1 MPIALRAAAMV
12 AGILGGSGT
21 HVVQIIIAI
30 VVAAALIG
38 YFLLRVGGRSGGGDV
53 RAAAAA
59 VRQHDRDIDRAH
71 EGAVSDATVRLVR
84 TWSGIGIGAQSE
96 QWNIAMDGTVVG
108 SIANKETVE
117 LAVAPGHHTLRLGSG
132 RHRSTER
139 SFDVAQDEVVGFSC
153 NGPRFKGMLAGMK
166 AAMPVREWHAGVRRH
181 HLPRPGQSGTAHVTT
196 PFVAMQWLMALS
208 YPVSDRVLGSTHQTV
223 PARPRLEA

>member
-1 MPIALRAAAMV
+1 MV

-38 YFLLRVGGRSGGGDV
+38 YFLLRVGGRGGGDV
-53 RAAAAA
+53 RAVAAAA
-59 VRQHDRDIDRAH
+59 SQHDRAH
-71 EGAVSDATVRLVR
+71 EGAVSEATVRLVR

-96 QWNIAMDGTVVG
+96 QWNIAIDGIVVG

-117 LAVAPGHHTLRLGSG
+117 VAVEPGHHTFRLGSG
-132 RHRSTER
+132 RHRSAER

-153 NGPRFKGMLAGMK
+153 NGPRFWPQLLAALVK
-166 AAMPVREWHAGVRRH
+166 PDLWITLHRE
-181 HLPRPGQSGTAHVTT
+181 
-196 PFVAMQWLMALS
+196 
-208 YPVSDRVLGSTHQTV
+208 
-223 PARPRLEA
+223 

>member
-1 MPIALRAAAMV
+1 MV

-21 HVVQIIIAI
+21 HVVQIIIGI

-38 YFLLRVGGRSGGGDV
+38 YFLLRVGGRGGGV

-59 VRQHDRDIDRAH
+59 VSQHDRGIDRAH

-96 QWNIAMDGTVVG
+96 HWNIAIDGIVVG

-117 LAVAPGHHTLRLGSG
+117 VDVEPGHHTLRLGFG
-132 RHRSTER
+132 RHRSAER
-139 SFDVAQDEVVGFSC
+139 SFDVAEGEVVGFRC
-153 NGPRFKGMLAGMK
+153 YGPRFWPMLV
-166 AAMPVREWHAGVRRH
+166 AALINPDLWISLRRE
-181 HLPRPGQSGTAHVTT
+181 
-196 PFVAMQWLMALS
+196 
-208 YPVSDRVLGSTHQTV
+208 
-223 PARPRLEA
+223 